1 MDWIETKE
9 LLRGP
14 AALVMTPF
22 HQDLSL
28 NLEALTQ
35 NIRYMTDAGLR
46 RGRGFLVVPCG
57 TGEYVS
63 LTRDEHR
70 QMVETAVRATDG
82 TVPVVAGVGTC
93 SCLDAA
99 EMARI
104 AQRAGACCVMVP
116 APFYYELDEEVFFNW
131 YATLAQAVTIPIMVY
146 DQVFRRASLG
156 AGLRLQGIA
165 RLAEISSLI
174 AFKYGGPAQHLD
186 MVPALEQFSGRF
198 AFIHGSP
205 DFTSVI
211 SHMHGAYGFVSAP
224 VTCWPAFELHY
235 WDLLEARQY
244 HEAAKWQA
252 RLAPYTRLFSREG
265 GWGQYLF
272 AAAVIKATLEYVGLY
287 GGPVRPPFYDLA
299 ADQKEKLFA
308 LLDSLAL

>member
-35 NIRYMTDAGLR
+35 NIRYMTDAGLQ

-63 LTRDEHR
+63 LTRNEHR
-70 QMVETAVRATDG
+70 RLVETAVRATDG

-93 SCLDAA
+93 SYLDAI
-99 EMARI
+99 EMAQT
-104 AQRAGACCVMVP
+104 AQQAGACCVMVP

-131 YATLAQAVTIPIMVY
+131 YATLAKAVTIPIMVY

-156 AGLRLQGIA
+156 AGLRLEGIA
-165 RLAEISSLI
+165 RLAEIPSLI
-174 AFKYGGPAQHLD
+174 SFKYGCPAQHLD
-186 MVPALEQFSGRF
+186 MVPALDQYAERLSL
-198 AFIHGSP
+198 IH
-205 DFTSVI
+205 I
-211 SHMHGAYGFVSAP
+211 
-224 VTCWPAFELHY
+224 
-235 WDLLEARQY
+235 
-244 HEAAKWQA
+244 
-252 RLAPYTRLFSREG
+252 
-265 GWGQYLF
+265 
-272 AAAVIKATLEYVGLY
+272 
-287 GGPVRPPFYDLA
+287 
-299 ADQKEKLFA
+299 
-308 LLDSLAL
+308 